1 LHHGGVPDNRLTV
14 EIEETLGRGVT
25 CPGTERRTMDKN
37 DQIQICKVIA
47 QAIMADAQITDEE
60 HEFLTRLMDRYELDE
75 AQRKD
80 VMNRNMDDDPAAMV
94 KEIGGLE
101 SKDELL
107 GELLSAIAVDGEVAP
122 QEKAL
127 LQTVGKA
134 IGMTPE
140 ELEMVLEN

>member
-1 LHHGGVPDNRLTV
+1 
-14 EIEETLGRGVT
+14 
-25 CPGTERRTMDKN
+25 MDKN

-60 HEFLTRLMDRYELDE
+60 HEFLTKLMDRYELDE

-80 VMNRNMDDDPAAMV
+80 VMNRNMDDDPAAMAS
-94 KEIGGLE
+94 EIGGLE

-107 GELLSAIAVDGEVAP
+107 GELLSAIAADGKVAP
-122 QEKAL
+122 QEKTL
-127 LQTVGKA
+127 LQTVGRA

-140 ELEMVLEN
+140 ELDLVLEQ